1 MRKLAFLLTALAL
14 AAVPAVS
21 LASPPNGKERAN
33 AARLCKAQRA
43 QLGSAVF
50 TQKWGG
56 GRNAYGKCVSS
67 VARTLHQNASNAAQ
81 QCRAEQN
88 DPNFAATHGGKTFA
102 QFYGTNADLS
112 NAFANCV
119 QLKLQLLNTETGQL
133 VVNPA
138 RLCRAQRSAMGAQ
151 AFAQLYGTNANKR
164 NAFGRCVSKMAHLLQ
179 GNIATATQQCRAEQ
193 NDPNF
198 PASHGG
204 KTFIQFYGTN
214 ANGSDA
220 FLNCVLQK
228 LAQLQ
233 KQQQAATVNAA
244 QQCKAEEKQLG
255 VKQFKQKYGSFGN
268 CVSQKSKQK

>member
-88 DPNFAATHGGKTFA
+88 DPNFAAA
-102 QFYGTNADLS
+102 
-112 NAFANCV
+112 
-119 QLKLQLLNTETGQL
+119 
-133 VVNPA
+133 
-138 RLCRAQRSAMGAQ
+138 
-151 AFAQLYGTNANKR
+151 
-164 NAFGRCVSKMAHLLQ
+164 
-179 GNIATATQQCRAEQ
+179 
-193 NDPNF
+193 
-198 PASHGG
+198 HGG

-268 CVSQKSKQK
+268 SVSQNSK